1 MKGNEAR
8 VVFFIHAVDQ
18 LKDGQVSRVQPLGRS
33 IAVTFLLLLGLLLGL
48 GVLVFVLLQFGVQT
62 EVPFTTTTESPVT
75 ERTEEPVPTTLETLE
90 TEGSTEATSNQSR
103 ANDST
108 KETEIPTEEIIQ
120 PGITYI

>member
-8 VVFFIHAVDQ
+8 VVFFLHPVDQ
-18 LKDGQVSRVQPLGRS
+18 LKDGQVSKVQPLRRS
-33 IAVTFLLLLGLLLGL
+33 FVVSVLLLLGLLLGL

-62 EVPFTTTTESPVT
+62 EVPFTTTTEPPVT
-75 ERTEEPVPTTLETLE
+75 ERTGEPVPTTLEALE

-108 KETEIPTEEIIQ
+108 KETELPTAEIIQ
-120 PGITYI
+120 PGMIQ